1 MDIRDSISYFIK
13 QNKKQCTGV
22 RRLLNIPD
30 YVFCAAAFRC
40 GCRDY
45 FCGRFY
51 EKTFAQRK
59 GYITQFR
66 KDALAKKY
74 NEKEM
79 ADRVDNKASF
89 DAMFTKYLHRDWL
102 DVDKSSMVEFTAFT
116 ERHEEFFVKAVNTSG
131 GNSIWKCNPAK
142 SKKTLKQ
149 LRSKMKGCIL
159 EEPIKQHGKMSSLHP
174 STVNTIRVN
183 TVWSNGKPHVFAAV
197 LRMGSKGCVDNFHAG
212 GGMGAEVDLETG
224 VVFTTAINMEN
235 KRFIFHPV
243 TGEQIV
249 GFRIPN
255 WDQVI
260 AMVKEMAAEV
270 PQVRTVGWDVAVT
283 EEGCCA
289 VEGNSRC
296 DFLICQMPRNI
307 GRYDELKA
315 LLEEKE

>member
-1 MDIRDSISYFIK
+1 MDIKDSISYFIK
-13 QNKKQCTGV
+13 QNRKQCTGV
-22 RRLLNIPD
+22 RRILNVPD
-30 YVFCAAAFRC
+30 YIFCALAFKC

-45 FCGRFY
+45 FCGKIY
-51 EKTFAQRK
+51 EKTFGQRK

-74 NEKEM
+74 NDREM
-79 ADRVDNKASF
+79 AQRVDNKASF

-102 DVDKSSMVEFTAFT
+102 DVDKSTMEEFEAFAG
-116 ERHEEFFVKAVNTSG
+116 RHEEFFVKAVNTSG

-159 EEPIKQHGKMSSLHP
+159 EEPIIQHSRMSSLHP
-174 STVNTIRVN
+174 GTVNTIRVN
-183 TVWSNGKPHVFAAV
+183 TVWSGGEPHVFAAV

-212 GGMGAEVDLETG
+212 GGMGAEIDLETG

-235 KRFIFHPV
+235 QRFIFHPV
-243 TGEQIV
+243 TGAQIV
-249 GFRIPN
+249 GFQVPN
-255 WDQVI
+255 WDRVL
-260 AMVKEMAAEV
+260 AMVKEMASLV
-270 PQVRTVGWDVAVT
+270 PQVRTIGWDVAVT
-283 EEGCCA
+283 EDGCCA

-307 GRYDELKA
+307 GRYHELKA
-315 LLEEKE
+315 LLEEAR